1 MKDDAG
7 LRDMVLAA
15 LEDAGGEDY
24 LRKHGGDHLIAAY
37 RRVRSR
43 APGVGQRLE
52 AALLMVVLSA

>member
-1 MKDDAG
+1 
-7 LRDMVLAA
+7 MVLAA

-37 RRVRSR
+37 GRVRSR

-52 AALLMVVLSA
+52 AALLMIVLSA